1 MIAHSLSC
9 EIKRRGIKQTTI
21 ARELNVSDTWVSLR
35 LSGKSGTVEDL
46 EAIASVCGLTARWVD
61 YQPTQTSDILK

>member
-9 EIKRRGIKQTTI
+9 EIKRRRIKQSTI
-21 ARELNVSDTWVSLR
+21 AQELNVSEAWVSLR
-35 LSGKSGTVEDL
+35 LSGKSGTVADL

-61 YQPTQTSDILK
+61 YEPIQTSDILK